1 MRIVENISLKSL
13 NTFGFDARARYFASP
28 ETPDEAKSVVSAFDL
43 HKTPVFVLGGGSNV
57 VFTHDYPGLV
67 VQPQISNIDR
77 ISEDDKYVRLAV
89 GAGVALDSLIEYT
102 VEHELSGLE
111 NLSLIP
117 GNVGAAPVQNV
128 GAYGVEAKDTIE
140 SVEGF
145 YLSNLSDFRMN
156 NADCRFAYRDSIFK
170 RELKGQ
176 VLITRVVFKLR
187 KYHEYNV
194 SYGNVGE
201 ELQKYGKV
209 NLANIRRA
217 IIDIRSRKLPNPAI
231 LGNAGS
237 FFKNPVTDKAKA
249 DELRAAYP
257 DIPIYSAPDGTAK
270 IAAGKLIELCGFKG
284 ARLGNVGVH
293 DKQSLVLVNF
303 GGATPAELLQLS
315 DKIRKTVRDT
325 FGVEIEPEVNIL

>member
-1 MRIVENISLKSL
+1 MMIVENISLKPL

-28 ETPDEAKSVVSAFDL
+28 ETPDEAKSAVSAFDL
-43 HKTPVFVLGGGSNV
+43 RKTPVFVLGGGSNV

-67 VQPQISNIDR
+67 VQPRMSGVDR

-89 GAGVALDSLIEYT
+89 GAGVALDSLIEYA

-117 GNVGAAPVQNV
+117 GSVGAAPVQNV

-145 YLSNLSDFRMN
+145 YLNSLSDFKMN

-194 SYGNVGE
+194 SYGNVEE
-201 ELQKYGKV
+201 ELQKYGEV

-257 DIPIYSAPDGTAK
+257 DIPIYNAPDGTAK